1 MEPRR
6 GMVAAF
12 RGIRY
17 RASACCDLSALI
29 APPYDVISEK
39 MQGDLY
45 ARHPHNFIRIELPQ
59 TPPGDRRYH
68 AAAATLAKWR
78 EEGVLVTEEAPSVY
92 LLEQEFEAGGETR
105 RRRAVLCLVRL
116 PEKGERY
123 VLSHEGTLAAAKAD
137 RLELMRACQAMTSPV
152 MLIREDEDAELL
164 HWLHEVG
171 GTPQA
176 EAVEHDGVRDR
187 LWTVTDETKIRRLL
201 GGIGAGPLAIADGHH
216 RFETAMAYRGEMRER
231 HPTAP
236 AEAEFNYALALVT
249 SARDP
254 ALAILPTH
262 RLIAGLGGNGIAAMK
277 QRMREAF
284 DFTEMVLTEDGM
296 KWGAWNGGGAAGR
309 PTFGVYCG
317 GDNYYLLSPRE
328 EDAANS
334 SSAVERLD
342 VGVIHRLLIDPV
354 IAGCSTG
361 NCKIEYMTSAQEA
374 VERVRRGDAEA
385 AILLR
390 RTRIEDVLAVAKAGQ
405 RMPGKSTYFYPKAP
419 AGLVLS
425 SATAAPIR

>member
-1 MEPRR
+1 MEPSR
-6 GMVAAF
+6 GIAAAF

-17 RASACCDLSALI
+17 RGRGDLSALI
-29 APPYDVISEK
+29 APPYDVISEE
-39 MQGDLY
+39 MQARLY
-45 ARHPHNFIRIELPQ
+45 ARDPHNFVRIELPRNA
-59 TPPGDRRYH
+59 PRESRYQ
-68 AAAATLAKWR
+68 AAAATLAGWR
-78 EEGVLVTEEAPSVY
+78 EEGVLGTEDAASVY

-105 RRRAVLCLVRL
+105 RRRAALCLVRL
-116 PEKGERY
+116 PEEGERY

-152 MLIREDEDAELL
+152 MLIHEDEDSELL
-164 HWLHEVG
+164 HWLHGVRD
-171 GTPQA
+171 TPEA

-187 LWTVTDETKIRRLL
+187 LWAVSDETEIRRL
-201 GGIGAGPLAIADGHH
+201 IGTIGVGPLAIADGHH
-216 RFETAMAYRGEMRER
+216 RFETAMAYRREMRER

-236 AEAEFNYALALVT
+236 GEAEFNYALVLIT

-277 QRMREAF
+277 EKMREVF
-284 DFTEMVLTEDGM
+284 DLTERALTEDGM
-296 KWGAWNGGGAAGR
+296 GWAAWNGGGAAGR
-309 PTFGVYCG
+309 PTFGVYYG
-317 GDNYYLLSPRE
+317 GDSYSLLSLRE
-328 EDAANS
+328 EGAANA
-334 SSAVERLD
+334 SSAVARLD
-342 VGVIHRLLIDPV
+342 VSIIHRLLIDPV
-354 IAGCSTG
+354 IAGCSAS
-361 NCKIEYMTSAQEA
+361 NCEIEYMTSAQEA
-374 VERVRRGDAEA
+374 VERVRAGDAEA

-390 RTRIEDVLAVAKAGQ
+390 RTRIQDVLAVAKAGE